1 MFVAVPFV
9 RVELLDLLSLQS
21 AQRNQALYHL
31 KARSPNMQADSAD
44 QIPHPGLCIEP
55 PSGEEIDGT
64 IPGCRHRRDTVYK
77 LRKLSQSHTGL
88 QVWALL
94 GQQARPLLD
103 RVPALRTPLGYVER
117 WFCNPR

>member
-1 MFVAVPFV
+1 MLQYQVADTAVT
-9 RVELLDLLSLQS
+9 
-21 AQRNQALYHL
+21 
-31 KARSPNMQADSAD
+31 
-44 QIPHPGLCIEP
+44 LCN
-55 PSGEEIDGT
+55 
-64 IPGCRHRRDTVYK
+64 K
-77 LRKLSQSHTGL
+77 LRKLSQSHKRL